1 MKITN
6 LIKKKKTSISLFLQ
20 VPLIV
25 HRDDPPLE
33 FNPRWSPRILFAAS
47 TSSRTPTRLRG
58 TIAAVVISL
67 GLRAQPS
74 RRSARHPSAAR
85 SAIFG
90 RARPARDKERRRA
103 ADRSVRWTLLRG
115 AHLEWSVDCT
125 RFRRARAQLVIDSHF
140 RHRSAS
146 SELCE
151 ICQGHTVIAK
161 ISCRYMLPTAIGC
174 PRVRFGGKKGFFLF
188 TVLFI
193 FILYEFSRNLKEF
206 KQV

>member
-1 MKITN
+1 MKPPH
-6 LIKKKKTSISLFLQ
+6 
-20 VPLIV
+20 PLCSF
-25 HRDDPPLE
+25 HKQPD
-33 FNPRWSPRILFAAS
+33 AHA
-47 TSSRTPTRLRG
+47 SSRHDRG
-58 TIAAVVISL
+58 LVVISL
-67 GLRAQPS
+67 ELRAQPS
-74 RRSARHPSAAR
+74 RRSARRPSVAR

-90 RARPARDKERRRA
+90 RARPARGKERRRA

-161 ISCRYMLPTAIGC
+161 ISCRCMLPTAIGC
-174 PRVRFGGKKGFFLF
+174 PRVRLGGKKRFFFFLF
-188 TVLFI
+188 TLLFI
-193 FILYEFSRNLKEF
+193 FIHYEFSRNLREF
-206 KQV
+206 KRFNGRS

>member
-1 MKITN
+1 MEITN
-6 LIKKKKTSISLFLQ
+6 LIKKKKKKRNFNLTTFTSALNRPS
-20 VPLIV
+20 
-25 HRDDPPLE
+25 RYPPLQ

-67 GLRAQPS
+67 GLRAQPW

-146 SELCE
+146 SELCK

-161 ISCRYMLPTAIGC
+161 ISCRCMLPTAIGC
-174 PRVRFGGKKGFFLF
+174 PRVRFGGKRDFFFSFHRILLF
-188 TVLFI
+188 LSFMNFRAI
-193 FILYEFSRNLKEF
+193 
-206 KQV
+206 